1 MITPESAIP
10 AVDRV
15 QPLVIEATS
24 QKDSP
29 ERMWRPKKGRCQAE
43 ARLISLISNE
53 KCWFQPTHFVPH
65 ESLNVSPQSPLE
77 KDSVT
82 LVTKAESKT
91 GSPMTY
97 QTWSK
102 HDLNQQKFIYEL
114 RKPSA
119 TELRWFH
126 ASSGSNWCQWENAT
140 CKNAYRTLGSIE
152 SKSIFCPPGPSYNP
166 DTWSEALRWRAR
178 GYVLSFEGGTL
189 RASPP
194 LRSARCVRSFTGTCF
209 IGTRTHNINIDDYRC
224 I

>member
-1 MITPESAIP
+1 MITPEWAIP

-24 QKDSP
+24 QKDPP
-29 ERMWRPKKGRCQAE
+29 ECGQKKAVVSSGGTAIEWKMLIPTYPLCAPWVTECQSA
-43 ARLISLISNE
+43 ISTE
-53 KCWFQPTHFVPH
+53 K
-65 ESLNVSPQSPLE
+65 

-102 HDLNQQKFIYEL
+102 HDLNQQKFIHEL

-119 TELRWFH
+119 TELRCFH
-126 ASSGSNWCQWENAT
+126 VSSGSNWCQWENAT
-140 CKNAYRTLGSIE
+140 CKNAYCTLGSIE

-178 GYVLSFEGGTL
+178 GYVLTFEGGAL

-209 IGTRTHNINIDDYRC
+209 IGTRTHNINIDAYR
-224 I
+224 II

>member
-1 MITPESAIP
+1 MITPEWAIP

-24 QKDSP
+24 QKDPP
-29 ERMWRPKKGRCQAE
+29 ECGQKKSSCVKWRHGYRMKNAD
-43 ARLISLISNE
+43 SNL
-53 KCWFQPTHFVPH
+53 PTLCPMSHWMSVRYLH
-65 ESLNVSPQSPLE
+65 WK

-102 HDLNQQKFIYEL
+102 HDLNQQKFIHEL

-119 TELRWFH
+119 TELRCFH
-126 ASSGSNWCQWENAT
+126 VSSGSNWCQWENAT
-140 CKNAYRTLGSIE
+140 CKNAYCTLGSIE

-178 GYVLSFEGGTL
+178 GYVLTFEGGAL

-209 IGTRTHNINIDDYRC
+209 IGTRTHNINIDAYR
-224 I
+224 II